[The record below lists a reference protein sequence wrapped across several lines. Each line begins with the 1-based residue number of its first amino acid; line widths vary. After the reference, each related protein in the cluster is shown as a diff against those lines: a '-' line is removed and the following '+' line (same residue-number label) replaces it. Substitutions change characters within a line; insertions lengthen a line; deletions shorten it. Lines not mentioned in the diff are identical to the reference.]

1 MKLPCDNDDPF
12 YVIDEILSAHPIARE
27 EQWKQLGSYI
37 AWHEAGE
44 NTFYDLEEG
53 SRFGTSPQQPNEN
66 TLICD
71 DFNIHILCDTD
82 TLWSNGGWYYVSNNE
97 PTGEIASSSFDQ
109 LLVSYMSSE
118 VIAGIDFDHLRTEEL
133 QDIVTRTGKSMTVTV
148 GHNSTKATINLTN
161 GKRVIIQDDP
171 MGSTR
176 VTIG

>member
-1 MKLPCDNDDPF
+1 
-12 YVIDEILSAHPIARE
+12 
-27 EQWKQLGSYI
+27 
-37 AWHEAGE
+37 
-44 NTFYDLEEG
+44 
-53 SRFGTSPQQPNEN
+53 
-66 TLICD
+66 
-71 DFNIHILCDTD
+71 
-82 TLWSNGGWYYVSNNE
+82 VSNNE

-109 LLVSYMSSE
+109 LLVSYMSGE
-118 VIAGIDFDHLRTEEL
+118 VITGIDFDHLRTEEL